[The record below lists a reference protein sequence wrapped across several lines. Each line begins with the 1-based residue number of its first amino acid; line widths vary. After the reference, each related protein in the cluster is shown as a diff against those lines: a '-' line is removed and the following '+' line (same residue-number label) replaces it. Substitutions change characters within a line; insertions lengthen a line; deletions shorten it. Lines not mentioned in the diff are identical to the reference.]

1 MGLVSAAGSGKA
13 ETVATLQKGR
23 PKLAG
28 LTLFAPG
35 PDGPF
40 PVGEVSGVRS
50 GDASDDRLPRTHQ
63 LARLAADQAMAAD
76 ALAPEAI
83 VLGGTTGGMPATE
96 VALEA
101 GLRNPDDY
109 AYHGVGSVAEDLAR
123 RYGCTGPVITLSTA
137 CASGATAIAVAMA
150 MIRSGMAGRVL
161 AGGADALCRLTYF
174 GFKSLQL
181 LDPDGARPL
190 DRHRRGMSLG
200 EGAAMLLLTDRP
212 HSESESKEAWQL
224 LGAGLSCDAYH
235 PSAPHPQGA
244 GALVAMQ
251 TALKDAD
258 IAPGRIDYINLHGT
272 GTPDNDRA
280 EAAAVNALFGNSPP
294 PLSSTKGI
302 TGHTLAAAGALET
315 IISALSIEHGFV
327 PPNAGTQHPDPDLKL
342 SPVAAAAPM
351 AVKTVLSN
359 SFGFGGNNAALVIGK
374 GSAPRAGEKSIPA
387 QPLIVTGHACLSGKG
402 RTRDTL
408 SALMSGDSCHGR
420 LSDAII
426 CQGLSPRAV
435 RRLKRLPKIAM
446 ALARELL
453 DGYPEQCTP
462 QVISMGTGWGALS
475 ETGDFLSRLQ
485 ETGYRFPSPMDF
497 IGSVHNSPA
506 GQIAMLLKAKG
517 ANLTAT
523 GGDYAFEQALLS
535 ADLVTR
541 NSAEPLLVMGADE
554 GHHRLSPLFDGSVGT
569 RPDALSD
576 GGGAVL
582 LRRGEPSQGIQMAL
596 IGFWS
601 HRHPG
606 AVDLIIERLGGADPL
621 NRSFGAILAGIP
633 AAHRPLAEDQLA
645 RLLAAGRFCGP
656 VIDFRRLTGEF
667 ATATAIAAVAGVESV
682 ARNHIGD
689 PRLEYQ
695 PASLNGKGILLVG
708 LGRFITAIGISPP

>member
-13 ETVATLQKGR
+13 ETVASLQKGS
-23 PKLAG
+23 PKLFG
-28 LTLFAPG
+28 LTLFPSG
-35 PDGPF
+35 PDGPL
-40 PVGEVSGVRS
+40 PVGEVLGVRP
-50 GDASDDRLPRTHQ
+50 GGPPDARLPRTHQ
-63 LARLAADQAMAAD
+63 LARLAADQAMAGG

-96 VALEA
+96 VALEV
-101 GLRNPDDY
+101 GDRNPDAY

-123 RYGCTGPVITLSTA
+123 RYGCNGPVITLSTA
-137 CASGATAIAVAMA
+137 CASGATAIAVAME
-150 MIRSGMAGRVL
+150 MIRSGMVGRVL

-200 EGAAMLLLTDRP
+200 EGAAMLLLTNTASSGD
-212 HSESESKEAWQL
+212 ELQL

-235 PSAPHPQGA
+235 PSSPHPRGA
-244 GALVAMQ
+244 GAVAAMQ
-251 TALKDAD
+251 TALKDAGLES
-258 IAPGRIDYINLHGT
+258 GRIDYVNLHGT

-280 EAAAVNALFGNSPP
+280 EAAALHTLFGNLLPP
-294 PLSSTKGI
+294 VSSTKGI

-315 IISALSIEHGFV
+315 IISALCIEHGFV
-327 PPNAGTQHPDPDLKL
+327 PPNAGTKTPDPELNL
-342 SPVAAAAPM
+342 SPVEAAAPM
-351 AVKTVLSN
+351 AVTTVLSN
-359 SFGFGGNNAALVIGK
+359 SFGFGGNNAALIIGRRPGRCDNRK
-374 GSAPRAGEKSIPA
+374 PIPA
-387 QPLIVTGHACLSGKG
+387 QPLIVMGYACLSGRG

-408 SALMSGDSCHGR
+408 SAMRSGVSCHGR
-420 LSDAII
+420 LSDTIV
-426 CQGLSPRAV
+426 CEGLSSRAV

-446 ALARELL
+446 ALTRELR
-453 DGYPEQCTP
+453 DGYPEQCSP

-475 ETGDFLSRLQ
+475 ETNDFLSRLQ

-506 GQIAMLLKAKG
+506 GQIAMMVAAKG

-523 GGDYAFEQALLS
+523 GGDYAFEQAFLS

-541 NSAEPLLVMGADE
+541 RSSDPILVMGADE
-554 GHHRLSPLFDGSVGT
+554 GHSRFSPLFDRSAAT
-569 RPDALSD
+569 RPNALSD
-576 GGGAVL
+576 GGGALL
-582 LRRGEPSQGIQMAL
+582 LRRGEPSGGIHMAL
-596 IGFWS
+596 DCFFS
-601 HRHPG
+601 HRHPE
-606 AVDLIIERLGGADPL
+606 AVNLIIESLGGAEHV

-645 RLLAAGRFCGP
+645 RLLAAGRFSGP

-667 ATATAIAAVAGVESV
+667 ATATAIAAAAGVDSV
-682 ARNHIGD
+682 TRNRIGD
-689 PRLEYQ
+689 PKVGYQ
-695 PASLNGKGILLVG
+695 PVCLHGKGILLVG
-708 LGRFITAIGISPP
+708 LGRFITAMRISPP